1 MSHTTCPP
9 TCSQDMDVPM
19 PPVSDEKALEKFW
32 YGKGN
37 LGKEKFHPQMT
48 LSVLDFCYLSITQ
61 DSILPNPVCLV
72 RWHFMWQVKGK
83 RPIQKALRLMDMEDM
98 GPVGLE
104 APWTKTPSSK
114 RPRNADQII
123 ASLEATPPP
132 VVGHQTDPSH
142 QKISKMFCFFF
153 RLEKDFGVIMKN

>member
-1 MSHTTCPP
+1 
-9 TCSQDMDVPM
+9 MDVPM

-48 LSVLDFCYLSITQ
+48 RSVLDFCYLSIPQ

-72 RWHFMWQVKGK
+72 RWLVMWQVQGN
-83 RPIQKALRLMDMEDM
+83 RPIQKALRLMCMEDE
-98 GPVGLE
+98 PVGLE

-114 RPRNADQII
+114 RTRYADQII

-142 QKISKMFCFFF
+142 QKISKMFCF
-153 RLEKDFGVIMKN
+153 RLEKDYGVIMKN